1 MKGID
6 VSENNGIIDWAA
18 VKNSGIEFA
27 IVRLGYGNN
36 HLDSRFYDNVNG
48 ALDNGLKIGIYYY
61 SYALD
66 EEAARHEAEFVIA
79 VLRDCGLPPDRLE
92 MGVWYDMEDA
102 DGYKE
107 RNYLTDNQE
116 ITNICSVFVNTLWR
130 KNYATVGL
138 YANYDWLTNKI
149 YVDQLGGCAIWAA
162 QYNSTCDYPTAT
174 MWQYTDSL
182 NIGGNLFDGNILYEK
197 EG

>member
-1 MKGID
+1 MQGID
-6 VSENNGIIDWAA
+6 VSENNGFIDWQAI
-18 VKNSGIEFA
+18 KNAGIEFA
-27 IVRLGYGNN
+27 IVRLGYGRQ
-36 HLDSRFYDNVNG
+36 HLDSRFYENVNG
-48 ALDNGLKIGIYYY
+48 CIQNGIPFGIYYY

-66 EEAARHEAEFVIA
+66 EDEAQAEADYVDYILETS
-79 VLRDCGLPPDRLE
+79 GLKE
-92 MGVWYDMEDA
+92 KITKGIWYDMEDS
-102 DGYKE
+102 DGYKA
-107 RNYLTDNQE
+107 RRGVTDIQE
-116 ITNICSVFVNTLWR
+116 ITNLCSVFINELWR

-162 QYNSTCDYPTAT
+162 QYNATCDYPTAT

-182 NIGGNLFDGNILYEK
+182 NISGNLFDGNILYEK

>member
-1 MKGID
+1 MQGID
-6 VSENNGIIDWAA
+6 VSENNGFVNWQAL
-18 VKNSGIEFA
+18 KQEGIEFA
-27 IVRLGYGNN
+27 IVRLGYGRQ
-36 HLDSRFYDNVNG
+36 HLDSRFYENVNG
-48 ALDNGLKIGIYYY
+48 CIQNGIPFGVYYY

-66 EEAARHEAEFVIA
+66 EDEAQAEADYVDYILETS
-79 VLRDCGLPPDRLE
+79 GLKE
-92 MGVWYDMEDA
+92 KITKGIWYDMEDS
-102 DGYKE
+102 DGYKA
-107 RNYLTDNQE
+107 RRGVTDIQE
-116 ITNICSVFVNTLWR
+116 ITNLCSVFINELWR

-182 NIGGNLFDGNILYEK
+182 NIGGRLFDGNIEF
-197 EG
+197 